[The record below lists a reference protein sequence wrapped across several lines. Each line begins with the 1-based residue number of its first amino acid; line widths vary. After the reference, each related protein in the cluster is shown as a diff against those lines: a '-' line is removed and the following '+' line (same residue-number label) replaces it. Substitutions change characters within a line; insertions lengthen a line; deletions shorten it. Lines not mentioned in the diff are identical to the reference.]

1 MEQVSEVYAR
11 ALFEVASERDILDVV
26 RDQLGQFVEV
36 LSTNHSLQTFFFS
49 PYLSTEEKKNGLA
62 RLIDGAEDTF
72 MSFLETLVERHRMP
86 EIFHIRARYEE
97 LWDAEMKRLPVE
109 VTSAVE
115 LDGSIVRDIGERIGT
130 QTGNKI
136 ELTSVVDPDI
146 LGGIVLRVGDFILDA
161 SIRNRLSQLRKQVGQ
176 ARLPSLA
183 KEPLNAD
190 RRSKRIRTGRSQL
203 RGAG

>member
-1 MEQVSEVYAR
+1 VEQVSEVYAR
-11 ALFEVASERDILDVV
+11 ALFEVASERGILDVI
-26 RDQLGQFVEV
+26 REQLGQFVDV
-36 LSTNHSLQTFFFS
+36 LSTNHNLQTFFFS
-49 PYLSTEEKKNGLA
+49 PYLSTEEKKDGLA
-62 RLIDGAEDTF
+62 RLIDGAEETF

-97 LWDAEMKRLPVE
+97 LWDVEMKRLPVE

-190 RRSKRIRTGRSQL
+190 Q
-203 RGAG
+203 A

>member
-1 MEQVSEVYAR
+1 MEQVAEVYAR
-11 ALFEVASERDILDVV
+11 ALFEVASERDVLDVV
-26 RDQLGQFVEV
+26 RDQLGQFSEV
-36 LSTNHSLQTFFFS
+36 LSANHNLQTFFFS
-49 PYLSTEEKKNGLA
+49 PYLSTEEKKEGLG
-62 RLIDGAEDTF
+62 RLIEGADETF
-72 MSFLETLVERHRMP
+72 MSFLETLVERSRMP

-97 LWDAEMKRLPVE
+97 MWDAEMKLLPVE

-115 LDGSIVRDIGERIGT
+115 LDESIVRDIGDRIGT

-161 SIRNRLSQLRKQVGQ
+161 SIRNRLDQIRKEIRRG
-176 ARLPSLA
+176 RPPSPV

-190 RRSKRIRTGRSQL
+190 Q
-203 RGAG
+203 A

>member
-1 MEQVSEVYAR
+1 VEQAAEVYAR
-11 ALFEVASERDILDVV
+11 ALFEVASERDVLDTI
-26 RDQLGQFVEV
+26 REQLAQFVDV
-36 LSTNHSLQTFFFS
+36 LSTNHNLQTFFFS
-49 PYLSTEEKKNGLA
+49 PYLSTDEKKDGLG
-62 RLIDGAEDTF
+62 RLIEGAEETF

-115 LDGSIVRDIGERIGT
+115 LDDAFVRDIGDRIGT

-136 ELTSVVDPDI
+136 ELTRVVDPDI
-146 LGGIVLRVGDFILDA
+146 VGGIVLRVGDFILDA
-161 SIRNRLSQLRKQVGQ
+161 SIRNRLNQLRKQVGR
-176 ARLPSLA
+176 ARPPSPV

-190 RRSKRIRTGRSQL
+190 Q
-203 RGAG
+203 A

>member
-1 MEQVSEVYAR
+1 VEEVGEVYAR
-11 ALFEVASERDILDVV
+11 ALFEVASERGMLDTV
-26 RDQLGQFVEV
+26 RDQLGQFVDV
-36 LSTNHSLQTFFFS
+36 LGTDRGLETFFFS
-49 PYLSTEEKKNGLA
+49 PYFSTVEQKEGLA
-62 RLIDGAEDTF
+62 RLVQDADETV

-190 RRSKRIRTGRSQL
+190 Q
-203 RGAG
+203 A

>member
-1 MEQVSEVYAR
+1 MEQAAEVYAR
-11 ALFEVASERDILDVV
+11 ALFEVASERGVLDTI
-26 RDQLGQFVEV
+26 REQLAQFVDA
-36 LSTNHSLQTFFFS
+36 LSTNHSIQTFFFS
-49 PYLSTEEKKNGLA
+49 PYLSTDEKKDGLG
-62 RLIDGAEDTF
+62 RLIEGAEETF

-115 LDGSIVRDIGERIGT
+115 LDDAFVRDIGERIGT

-136 ELTSVVDPDI
+136 ELTRVVDPDI
-146 LGGIVLRVGDFILDA
+146 VGGIVLRVGDFILDA
-161 SIRNRLSQLRKQVGQ
+161 SIRNRLDQLRKQVGR
-176 ARLPSLA
+176 ARPPSPV

-190 RRSKRIRTGRSQL
+190 Q
-203 RGAG
+203 A

>member
-1 MEQVSEVYAR
+1 VEQAAEVYAR
-11 ALFEVASERDILDVV
+11 ALFEVASERDVLDTI
-26 RDQLGQFVEV
+26 REQLAQFVDV
-36 LSTNHSLQTFFFS
+36 LSTNHNLQTFFFS
-49 PYLSTEEKKNGLA
+49 PYLSTDEKKDGLG
-62 RLIDGAEDTF
+62 RLIEGAEETF

-115 LDGSIVRDIGERIGT
+115 LDDAFVRDIGDRIGT

-136 ELTSVVDPDI
+136 ELTRVVDPDI
-146 LGGIVLRVGDFILDA
+146 VGGIVLRVGDFILDA
-161 SIRNRLSQLRKQVGQ
+161 SIRSRLSQIRKQVGR
-176 ARLPSLA
+176 ARLPSPA

-190 RRSKRIRTGRSQL
+190 Q
-203 RGAG
+203 A